1 VKRKLNILG
10 LLLCGTIAYAQSFE
24 AHMGASGANAKSS
37 GLSIDTFGD
46 NTFYSSPSL
55 DGTFMNIGAS
65 LMLTPHY
72 GFGGE
77 LSFKPGKSDYA
88 GLEYRPLFWDFNG
101 IVHPITASKRLVP
114 EIQGGLGGVN
124 LRFYYPSAG
133 CNVFAG
139 CNSQNLYLQSSNH
152 FQVHAGVGLAV
163 FVTDHLFLQP
173 KLEVHYVRD
182 FFQFGTNWVPQY
194 GINVGYRFGESN

>member
-1 VKRKLNILG
+1 VKRKLSILG
-10 LLLCGTIAYAQSFE
+10 FFLCGTFACAQSFE
-24 AHMGASGANAKSS
+24 AHIGASGANAKSS

-46 NTFYSSPSL
+46 NTFYRSPAL

-65 LMLTPHY
+65 LMLTPRL

-88 GLEYRPLFWDFNG
+88 GLEYRPLFWDLNG
-101 IVHPITASKRLVP
+101 IVHPLTRSKRVIP
-114 EIQGGLGGVN
+114 EIQAGLGGVN
-124 LRFYYPSAG
+124 LRFYYPSEG

-139 CNSQNLYLQSSNH
+139 CNSQNLFLQSSNH
-152 FQVHAGVGLAV
+152 FQLHAGAGLAV
-163 FVTDHLFLQP
+163 FLTGHLFVQP
-173 KLEVHYVRD
+173 KVDVHWVHN

-194 GINVGYRFGESN
+194 GLNVGYRFGE

>member
-1 VKRKLNILG
+1 VKRNLNILG

-24 AHMGASGANAKSS
+24 AHIGASGANAKSS
-37 GLSIDTFGD
+37 GLSVDTFGD
-46 NTFYSSPSL
+46 NTFYSSPAL

-101 IVHPITASKRLVP
+101 IVHPITVSKRLLP
-114 EIQGGLGGVN
+114 EIQGGIGGVN
-124 LRFYYPSAG
+124 LRFYYPSTG

-173 KLEVHYVRD
+173 KLDVHYVRD

-194 GINVGYRFGESN
+194 GINVGYRFGESH